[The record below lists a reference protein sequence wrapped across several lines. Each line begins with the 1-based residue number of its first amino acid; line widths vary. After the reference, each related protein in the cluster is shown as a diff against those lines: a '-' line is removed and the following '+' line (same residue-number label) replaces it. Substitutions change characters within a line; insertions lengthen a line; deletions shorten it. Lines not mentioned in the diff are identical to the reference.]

1 MALSTSSVI
10 HYTKKIENLSNIIS
24 DKSFKIN
31 YCNEN
36 FDCII
41 TSNTH
46 LAISMVS
53 FCDIPLSDV
62 KNHIDSYGS
71 FGIGLT
77 KSWAKNKGL
86 NPVMY
91 IEENSKLTKNYHKQ
105 FSRFIKFDDEEKE
118 KYGNFVDDFFEFCK
132 YLKLYEGP
140 LRTEK
145 IDTDNYR
152 FYDEREWRY
161 CLTGE
166 DLKHKDFEAVLSSKK
181 YNDNKDEHNIK
192 LKDFRL
198 EFDFNDI
205 SYIIVDDE
213 SEIPEIIKCIEN
225 SFENSCTAKQL
236 KILSTKILTINQ
248 ICNDF

>member
-1 MALSTSSVI
+1 MALSTNSVI
-10 HYTKKIENLSNIIS
+10 HYTKKIENLSSIIS
-24 DKSFKIN
+24 DKSFKIK

-36 FDCII
+36 LDCI
-41 TSNTH
+41 TKSNSH
-46 LAISMVS
+46 FAINMVS

-105 FSRFIKFDDEEKE
+105 FDRLLNSNEKE
-118 KYGNFVDDFFEFCK
+118 MDIHQDFIDDFFEFCK

-140 LRTEK
+140 LKTGK
-145 IDTDNYR
+145 VNSDNYR

-161 CLTGE
+161 CLSGE
-166 DLKHKDFEAVLSSKK
+166 DLKEEEFSAILLSKE
-181 YNDNKDEHNIK
+181 YNKNRDEYNQKLIK
-192 LKDFRL
+192 FRL

-205 SYIIVDDE
+205 SYLIVDDE
-213 SEIPEIIKCIEN
+213 SEIPELIKCIEN
-225 SFENSCTAKQL
+225 SFEDDCTAKQL
-236 KILSTKILTINQ
+236 KILSTKILTKNQ